1 MLLDCIA
8 FDNDID
14 INVMRL
20 WKLVEAIKLEFFS
33 YIVRYDEVECYLN
46 DEECDHEGYVMWNKY
61 GAFKI
66 VNRAVFSSANFRLS
80 KNRQPVKCNPI
91 EYSIIMNRKE
101 YDLVFQALKNYR
113 LYMTKEQEVLSEK
126 ILDDLFYPEF
136 DKLSS
141 ENDVFDEIVAD
152 AEEAL
157 ANEPEINGV
166 KSLNFR

>member
-1 MLLDCIA
+1 MT
-8 FDNDID
+8 
-14 INVMRL
+14 
-20 WKLVEAIKLEFFS
+20 
-33 YIVRYDEVECYLN
+33 
-46 DEECDHEGYVMWNKY
+46 
-61 GAFKI
+61 
-66 VNRAVFSSANFRLS
+66 RA
-80 KNRQPVKCNPI
+80 
-91 EYSIIMNRKE
+91 E

-113 LYMTKEQEVLSEK
+113 LYMTKDQEVLSEK

-136 DKLSS
+136 DKLTS